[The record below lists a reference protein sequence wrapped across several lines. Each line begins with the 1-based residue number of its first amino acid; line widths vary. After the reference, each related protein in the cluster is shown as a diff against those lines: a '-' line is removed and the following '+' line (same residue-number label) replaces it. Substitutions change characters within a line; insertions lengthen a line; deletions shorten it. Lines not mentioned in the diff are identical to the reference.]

1 MNRLDT
7 AFLYAIKRAAD
18 MAAKAHQGQ
27 YRDDGQTPYI
37 VHPARVAMLV
47 ALFGGDH
54 RAVITAWLHDLLEE
68 CPGHK
73 GEVFL
78 QQALATPSLPAA
90 DREMIHD
97 MVRSLTKDENIPD
110 DQRLQDSLQ
119 RIISAPSGAT
129 LVKLCDRLD
138 NLTDLPDSRK
148 NAGKYISSTNNLVG
162 FLSERASDLGY
173 QEPLFLIMDMAG
185 RYTVR
190 DT

>member
-1 MNRLDT
+1 MDT
-7 AFLYAIKRAAD
+7 AFLYAIKKAAD

-68 CPGHK
+68 CPGRK
-73 GEVFL
+73 GELFL
-78 QQALATPSLPAA
+78 QQALATPSLPAD
-90 DREMIHD
+90 DRKIICDMI
-97 MVRSLTKDENIPD
+97 RSLTKDEDVPD
-110 DQRLQDSLQ
+110 EQRLQDSLA

-138 NLTDLPDSRK
+138 NLTDLTDSSKNPD
-148 NAGKYISSTNNLVG
+148 NYISSTNNLIG
-162 FLSERASDLGY
+162 FLSKRASDLGY
-173 QEPLFLIMDMAG
+173 QEPLFLIMEMAG
-185 RYTVR
+185 RYTER